1 MYPIV
6 YKPSFTVFW
15 GLSLGSCFLIGDQL
29 TLAFVAFAMLVLIT
43 HEHAHI
49 RECQRLLVPI
59 NSVTFSWLGGAVDA
73 DIRYAKDAVPILS
86 AGVKDTGAY
95 AFVFGAFLA
104 ALYFIRP
111 IGMNFAQNP
120 YLNLLNSI
128 VVLTVLMFITNILP
142 IVYHSKTDGIISTD
156 GWGALRF
163 AILRDELWND
173 GRSEAMMVGV
183 DEVGIPTDIPTLHCP
198 AEKLAVKD

>member
-1 MYPIV
+1 M
-6 YKPSFTVFW
+6 
-15 GLSLGSCFLIGDQL
+15 
-29 TLAFVAFAMLVLIT
+29 
-43 HEHAHI
+43 
-49 RECQRLLVPI
+49 
-59 NSVTFSWLGGAVDA
+59 DA

-142 IVYHSKTDGIISTD
+142 IVYHSKTDGIVSTD

-163 AILRDELWND
+163 ATLRDELWND
-173 GRSEAMMVGV
+173 GRSEAMMISTVV
-183 DEVGIPTDIPTLHCP
+183 DDGETLTPPFTLSGGICASVEKVECP
-198 AEKLAVKD
+198 VI